1 MLNFSCKENQQMTES
16 EFNKSFRQFIRE
28 SIMSDKEENK
38 RLNPEQDGEKRDAIS
53 DLLLGFMKQKQID
66 ALDYNKCLNTVDLQ
80 KGVVEPEDLT
90 KDHK

>member
-1 MLNFSCKENQQMTES
+1 MTES

-28 SIMSDKEENK
+28 SIMSDKEEDK

>member
-1 MLNFSCKENQQMTES
+1 MTES

-28 SIMSDKEENK
+28 SIMSDKEEDK
-38 RLNPEQDGEKRDAIS
+38 RLNPEQNGEKRDAIS

>member
-1 MLNFSCKENQQMTES
+1 MTES

-28 SIMSDKEENK
+28 SIMSDKEEDK

-80 KGVVEPEDLT
+80 KGLVEPEDLT

>member
-1 MLNFSCKENQQMTES
+1 MTES

-28 SIMSDKEENK
+28 SIMSDKEEDK

-66 ALDYNKCLNTVDLQ
+66 AFDYNKCLNTVDLQ

>member
-1 MLNFSCKENQQMTES
+1 MLNFSFKENPQMTES

-28 SIMSDKEENK
+28 SIMSDKEEDK

-66 ALDYNKCLNTVDLQ
+66 AFDYNKCLNTVDLQ
-80 KGVVEPEDLT
+80 NGVVEPEDLT
-90 KDHK
+90 KVHK